1 MHRLDVRPQS
11 NHSSVLSTMPPCLS
25 TLTTYTLSEEHL
37 VRALHRVDNAVQQIV
52 HLLLYILPPNLL
64 NRTWFV
70 GELVNYITGRSRS
83 FTETQLTVFIAEDDP
98 FARLVGDRYT
108 FVTNV
113 EQQVQRYIRDY
124 VINRHCLLPDEYEDS
139 FRVHFAPRDQH
150 EEQWRQQT
158 GNVRPVSRHSL
169 LANLKVDLLPVCY
182 RPITLLISLYG
193 LPSSVTL
200 FEPLLNASDISPNL
214 DAYWP
219 LLDAVRLVFPRQ
231 TFDHRLDTL
240 RRSKFHLR
248 GCHRCTVERMSSWA
262 RAPSTLLCNVHA
274 VEVHAW
280 REYGV
285 TWTALRYDPLALY
298 DADHIYNNNHKAEL
312 RDKYNLT
319 VDPNGET
326 TGYRIVR
333 GIYADL
339 FRRRAGDHTYAG
351 SGSEADGE
359 ASSSD
364 DPEEPRNLDT
374 DVYFTQLTVLLEED
388 SWRLYEICNVH
399 HQTNPTQYHEY
410 VQFDYSNGR
419 MSRLRRGR
427 ICDHIVSPHC
437 SSILRSTVH
446 PYLPLVFDGAHKSY
460 VPTPLPAPPQ
470 PSESPA
476 LPLSFLRLATRQ
488 TIAFECRVQHLRTV
502 YFYRWLRRVWRPG
515 HSTFGDRMRRAVAH
529 WHHYTYAPRPDSKF
543 VRSLR
548 ERFERNLAIHCATS
562 QPTVTLSRKRAY
574 QANESV
580 NYLSKYAR
588 VVSSLSSS
596 LSE

>member
-1 MHRLDVRPQS
+1 MHRLDVRTLGGADH
-11 NHSSVLSTMPPCLS
+11 NESVLSAIPCLS

-52 HLLLYILPPNLL
+52 HLLLYVLPPNLL
-64 NRTWFV
+64 SRTWFT
-70 GELVNYITGRSRS
+70 GQLVNYVSGRARS
-83 FTETQLTVFIAEDDP
+83 FTETQLTVFIADDDP
-98 FARLVGDRYT
+98 FAKLVGDRYT

-124 VINRHCLLPDEYEDS
+124 VINRHCFLPEDYEDS
-139 FRVHFAPRDQH
+139 YRVHFAPSQH
-150 EEQWRQQT
+150 RST
-158 GNVRPVSRHSL
+158 DHVHPVSRHSL
-169 LANLKVDLLPVCY
+169 LANLKIDLLPVCY
-182 RPITLLISLYG
+182 RPITLHLSLYG
-193 LPSSVTL
+193 LPSSCTL
-200 FEPLLNASDISPNL
+200 LEPLLNASPVSPNL

-231 TFDHRLDTL
+231 TFEHRIDTL
-240 RRSKFHLR
+240 RQSKFHLR

-262 RAPSTLLCNVHA
+262 GTPYALLCNVHA

-298 DADHIYNNNHKAEL
+298 DAEHIYNNNHKSEL
-312 RDKYNLT
+312 RDKYRLSVN
-319 VDPNGET
+319 PNDET
-326 TGYRIVR
+326 NGLRIVH
-333 GIYADL
+333 GIYSDQL
-339 FRRRAGDHTYAG
+339 FRGRRPGGGSSD
-351 SGSEADGE
+351 SGSEADAE
-359 ASSSD
+359 ASSAD
-364 DPEEPRNLDT
+364 ERERLDT

-427 ICDHIVSPHC
+427 SCDQVVSPHC
-437 SSILRSTVH
+437 ASLLRSTVH
-446 PYLPLVFDGAHKSY
+446 PYLRLDDGRLEPLS
-460 VPTPLPAPPQ
+460 PQ
-470 PSESPA
+470 NSNSE
-476 LPLSFLRLATRQ
+476 LPLSFLRLAPRQ
-488 TIAFECRVQHLRTV
+488 TIKFDCLVQRLRTE
-502 YFYRWLRRVWRPG
+502 YFYRWLRHVWRPG
-515 HSTFGDRMRRAVAH
+515 HSAFGDRMRRAVAQ
-529 WHHYTYAPRPDSKF
+529 WHRYTYAPRPDSKF

-548 ERFERNLAIHCATS
+548 ERFERNLAIHCATNV
-562 QPTVTLSRKRAY
+562 PVSRKRSY
-574 QANESV
+574 QANESL

-588 VVSSLSSS
+588 LATTSTN